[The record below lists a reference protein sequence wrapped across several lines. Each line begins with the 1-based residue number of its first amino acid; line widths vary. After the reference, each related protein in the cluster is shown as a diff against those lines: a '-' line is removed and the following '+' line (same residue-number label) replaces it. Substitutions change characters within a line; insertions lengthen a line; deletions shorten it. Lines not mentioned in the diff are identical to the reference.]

1 MKVKKNGVENF
12 YQLKVFDAMKVISY
26 GINLNL
32 KHQFRYQD
40 SSILSIF
47 TKQMDRQS

>member
-1 MKVKKNGVENF
+1 MFNF
-12 YQLKVFDAMKVISY
+12 EKSLHLLKLFNAMKVISK

-32 KHQFRYQD
+32 KLQFRYQD